1 MYAIAQI
8 SKIMGLHRSTD
19 KFGPIPYKQ
28 VGNGSFTVEYDSQE
42 SVYRS
47 FFEELDEAVTVLYDF
62 YMKANNTV
70 PMASDV
76 VYDQVDTFGQLTDVA
91 TCYPCTLC

>member
-47 FFEELDEAVTVLYDF
+47 FFEELDEACHRPVRLLYESQQ
-62 YMKANNTV
+62 YR
-70 PMASDV
+70 PHG
-76 VYDQVDTFGQLTDVA
+76 FGRSV
-91 TCYPCTLC
+91 